1 MNEEIKV
8 STFYITIGGDMDV
21 GIRDEHFELSP
32 DFIFEDNE
40 QLEFFREKLR
50 ETFEETFDGPVNI
63 ETKEE
68 IDRKEKEIEEA
79 MLNAAKA
86 DENFE

>member
-32 DFIFEDNE
+32 DFIFQDNE
-40 QLEFFREKLR
+40 QLEVFREKLR
-50 ETFEETFDGPVNI
+50 ETCE
-63 ETKEE
+63 
-68 IDRKEKEIEEA
+68 
-79 MLNAAKA
+79 
-86 DENFE
+86 